1 MATDPIGVLPRRVWE
16 RSPGLQRRALSAM
29 GVDEAVVY
37 RPQSDARP
45 ELVEFRI
52 EPTLVVADKAARI
65 LGVRPVVEP
74 AEAMRRTLEWAKS
87 ARLLGNSPVSS

>member
-1 MATDPIGVLPRRVWE
+1 
-16 RSPGLQRRALSAM
+16 M

-37 RPQSDARP
+37 RPQPTARP

-65 LGVRPVVEP
+65 LGAHPVVEP
-74 AEAMRRTLEWAKS
+74 AEAMRRTLEWARW